1 MNVSRRQLRFLI
13 ESADVDDNF
22 YIDKEEFL
30 TLIQKHSG
38 QLEKIQQNNF
48 LKYMRI
54 AAYADEYRY
63 FCKEQ
68 HIIKLKIPNLY
79 QMVATSLVYIN
90 VDIPQHLHLHLSCH
104 TFSW

>member
-68 HIIKLKIPNLY
+68 HIIKVKNPK
-79 QMVATSLVYIN
+79 SLP
-90 VDIPQHLHLHLSCH
+90 DGGHLLGLH
-104 TFSW
+104 